1 MTDVREELA
10 RYCAALDATQPR
22 VDLEAIVSSETIR
35 ASRGRRGVAAI
46 LALLAILVAVGSTAV
61 ILRMRRSVGV
71 VASATHWHV
80 RGVVADSALRDIPF
94 GVSVLEFGT
103 TPTFVVRDGV
113 SVRVFLT
120 NAQDLPGEDALW
132 WCPQEKVFAAPTHG
146 EVFGPDGEALGGP
159 AQRGLNELYVQVS
172 AGRVIAHL
180 DQIRLGT
187 PRDRS
192 REYRAS
198 DGAWDS
204 GPGSF
209 CTHALKNAR
218 QNPSPATS
226 RADAIQIVSR
236 LNAEIEPGALYA
248 AKLTTNAAYNAALLP
263 EQRRPPSPRPQ
274 GLLWLVAVHGRLH
287 PSFGGGPT
295 RTYAWGIYTVD
306 ATDGAITGVRMA
318 NAPPLSWTTQP
329 DLDG

>member
-10 RYCAALDATQPR
+10 RYCAALDVTQPR
-22 VDLEAIVSSETIR
+22 VDLEAIVSSETMR
-35 ASRGRRGVAAI
+35 ANRGRRGVAAI
-46 LALLAILVAVGSTAV
+46 LALLAVLVGVGSTAV

-71 VASATHWHV
+71 AASATHWHV

-103 TPTFVVRDGV
+103 TPTFVVREGD

-120 NAQDLPGEDALW
+120 NVQDLPGEDTLW
-132 WCPQEKVFAAPTHG
+132 WCPQENVFAAPTHG
-146 EVFGPDGEALGGP
+146 EVFAQDGEALGGP

-172 AGRVIAHL
+172 AGRVTAHL

-192 REYRAS
+192 RQYRTS

-218 QNPSPATS
+218 INASPPTS

-236 LNAEIEPGALYA
+236 LNAEIEPGAVYA

-263 EQRRPPSPRPQ
+263 EQRRPPNPRPQ

-329 DLDG
+329 DLDR